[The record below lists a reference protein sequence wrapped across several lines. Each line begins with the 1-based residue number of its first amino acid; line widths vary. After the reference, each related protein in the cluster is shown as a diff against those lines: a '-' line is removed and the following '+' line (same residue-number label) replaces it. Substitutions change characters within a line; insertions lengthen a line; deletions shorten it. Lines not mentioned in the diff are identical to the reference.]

1 MEVGNME
8 KSNDVKLSEVSNFMT
23 FEPMH
28 LNVLPKKQNKKIA
41 VLNMIATL
49 FDENKKYSEV
59 EVNEILKPVYDDFV
73 LLRRYLIDYKFLTR
87 EKDGSCYYV
96 NKIPY

>member
-1 MEVGNME
+1 
-8 KSNDVKLSEVSNFMT
+8 
-23 FEPMH
+23 
-28 LNVLPKKQNKKIA
+28 
-41 VLNMIATL
+41 MITTL

-59 EVNEILKPVYDDFV
+59 EVNEILRPVYDDFV

-96 NKIPY
+96 NKTPH

>member
-1 MEVGNME
+1 MEINNEV
-8 KSNDVKLSEVSNFMT
+8 LSEVSNFMT

-41 VLNMIATL
+41 VLNMIVTL
-49 FDENKKYSEV
+49 FDENKKYSEM

-73 LLRRYLIDYKFLTR
+73 LIRRYLIDYKFLTR

-96 NKIPY
+96 NKMPY

>member
-1 MEVGNME
+1 ME

>member
-1 MEVGNME
+1 
-8 KSNDVKLSEVSNFMT
+8 
-23 FEPMH
+23 
-28 LNVLPKKQNKKIA
+28 
-41 VLNMIATL
+41 MIATL

-96 NKIPY
+96 NKTPY

>member
-1 MEVGNME
+1 MCIRDRSNGDIINAIVMEVGNME
-8 KSNDVKLSEVSNFMT
+8 KSNDVNLSEVSNFMT
-23 FEPMH
+23 LDPMH

-59 EVNEILKPVYDDFV
+59 EVNDC
-73 LLRRYLIDYKFLTR
+73 LLYTSR
-87 EKDGSCYYV
+87 CV
-96 NKIPY
+96 

>member
-1 MEVGNME
+1 ME
-8 KSNDVKLSEVSNFMT
+8 KSNDVNLSEVSNFMT
-23 FEPMH
+23 LDPMH

-87 EKDGSCYYV
+87 EKDGSCYSV
-96 NKIPY
+96 NKKSY

>member
-1 MEVGNME
+1 ME

-23 FEPMH
+23 LKPMH

-41 VLNMIATL
+41 VLNIIVTL

-73 LLRRYLIDYKFLTR
+73 LLRRYLIDYKFLIR
-87 EKDGSCYYV
+87 EKDGSCYSV